1 MSVTGFR
8 LASLTLEIIERRR
21 QTLDSAFRD
30 ALKKIERKVPS
41 DVKEG
46 YSYALLALEHFP
58 KADLLLK
65 RERLEK
71 TPLRRKNAFRVAFAL
86 LKSRQCSKD
95 DLSTLRG
102 GLLSKRLW
110 NLLSERN
117 LEWTDHAIEK
127 LPLHHKFAVEYV
139 SPPWLVEKLLELM
152 GREETLKLL
161 NAMKKQPTW
170 IRINTIKFDEAYVL
184 NALKK
189 NNIMVR
195 MCSNI
200 PFMYEVVRG
209 REKLS
214 KHPLFARGGFII
226 EDKGSAI
233 VVHSLDPHSYETIL
247 DAAAAPGIKT
257 SHIAQLA
264 GARIIAADL
273 SYKRIKEMIK
283 IFSRLGINNVD
294 IIRIDSSFPPF
305 KKKFDKILL
314 DAPCTNTG
322 SLGSD
327 PGLRLALWKKPFI
340 EKYSILQKKL
350 LAVLLTYVKKGGE
363 LIYATCSLL
372 PEEGEEVIAPFVE
385 KVKLEPPPFGSP
397 GYSRYVFS
405 EKVRRLFPHRD
416 RTIGFFIAKIVY

>member
-8 LASLTLEIIERRR
+8 LASLTLEVIERRK
-21 QTLDSAFRD
+21 QTLDSAFRN
-30 ALKKIERKVPS
+30 ALEKIERKVPS

-46 YSYALLALEHFP
+46 YRYALLALEYFP
-58 KADLLLK
+58 KADLLLR
-65 RERLEK
+65 REGLEK

-86 LKSRQCSKD
+86 LKSGQCSKN

-110 NLLSERN
+110 NLLSEKN
-117 LEWTDHAIEK
+117 LEWTDYALER
-127 LPLHHKFAVEYV
+127 LPLHHKFAVEYI

-152 GREETLKLL
+152 SREETLKLL

-170 IRINTIKFDEAYVL
+170 IRINTIKFTEAYVL
-184 NALKK
+184 NTLRK

-195 MCSNI
+195 RSSNI
-200 PFMYEVVRG
+200 PFMYEVVTG

-226 EDKGSAI
+226 EDKGSAV

-247 DAAAAPGIKT
+247 DAAAAPGVKT
-257 SHIAQLA
+257 SHVAQLA
-264 GARIIAADL
+264 EARIIAADL

-294 IIRIDSSFPPF
+294 IIRTDSSLPPF
-305 KKKFDKILL
+305 TKKFDKILL

-327 PGLRLALWKKPFI
+327 PGLRLALWKKPLI
-340 EKYSILQKKL
+340 EKYSTLQKKL
-350 LAVLLTYVKKGGE
+350 LAALLMYVKKGGK

-372 PEEGEEVIAPFVE
+372 PEEGEEVIAPLVE
-385 KVKLEPPPFGSP
+385 KVKLDPPPFGSP

-405 EKVRRLFPHRD
+405 EKVRRLFPHKD